1 MDEVNECTNNE
12 VYIDDEMVDTIK
24 QKRKE
29 LKFTQED
36 VATMLNISSKKYSRI
51 ETRNITKIDK
61 KTLNRLFRIL
71 GLEKPNL
78 IQDYGTRCS
87 FVLNLEMKKDLEFL
101 KSKKGF
107 SSLSETIKYC
117 ISTVLNEFFMEQ
129 ISTVIQDDIREAISN
144 TYSAELQKLALQNGI
159 YEMLLAK
166 IDENTSVDF
175 STLKKE
181 LENFVIHV
189 SHCDKY

>member
-1 MDEVNECTNNE
+1 MNECTNNE